1 MELGRLEPVDVR
13 TVWENEARDFTPWLL
28 DHDDHLAE
36 ALGIDLEMQQ
46 SEHPVG
52 NFHLDLIGR
61 DLTNNAVLIV
71 ENQLEETDHN
81 HLGQILTYAAGTGAS
96 SIVWIARE
104 FRQEHRQ
111 AIDWLNENTQE
122 NVHFFGIELQVVRIG
137 ESPPAPLFKL
147 VAQPNDWQRQVR
159 SATRPERTGAKPG
172 LYRNFWTRYL
182 QRLREEHPDWSKAR
196 KPPTTS
202 WMDFPSLVR
211 VATFNQSLRG
221 TSINPSFAQGR
232 RLRHEFYIDTGDKA
246 ENERI
251 FEQIEQQQELFE
263 NEYGRPLEW
272 ELLPEKRACR
282 IAEYREDADVTLED
296 RYDEFID
303 WFFDAGV
310 RLRRSLSAIEPP

>member
-36 ALGIDLEMQQ
+36 ALGIDLEIEQ

-52 NFHLDLIGR
+52 NFSLDLIGR

-71 ENQLEETDHN
+71 ENQLGGTDHN
-81 HLGQILTYAAGTGAS
+81 HLGQILTYAAGADAS
-96 SIVWIARE
+96 SIVWIATSFRE
-104 FRQEHRQ
+104 EHRQ

-122 NVHFFGIELQVVRIG
+122 NVHFFGIELQVVRID
-137 ESPPAPLFKL
+137 ESRPAPLFKL
-147 VAQPNDWQRQVR
+147 VAQPNDWQHQAR
-159 SATRPERTGAKPG
+159 SAARSEKTGTKSI

-182 QRLREEHPDWSKAR
+182 KRLMDEHPDWSRAR
-196 KPPTTS
+196 TPS
-202 WMDFPSLVR
+202 SVNWMDFPSHIR
-211 VATFNQSLRG
+211 VKRFNPSLRG
-221 TSINPSFAQGR
+221 TGINPSFAQGR

-251 FEQIEQQQELFE
+251 FEHIEQQKELFE

-272 ELLPEKRACR
+272 ELLPEKKACR
-282 IAEYREDADVTLED
+282 IAEYREDADVTFED

-310 RLRRSLSAIEPP
+310 RLRRALSLIEPP

>member
-1 MELGRLEPVDVR
+1 MELGRLEPVEVR

-36 ALGIDLEMQQ
+36 ALGIDLEIQQ

-52 NFHLDLIGR
+52 NFSLDLIGR

-71 ENQLEETDHN
+71 ENQLGGTDHN
-81 HLGQILTYAAGTGAS
+81 HLGQILTYAAGADAS
-96 SIVWIARE
+96 SIVWIATSFRE
-104 FRQEHRQ
+104 EHRQ

-122 NVHFFGIELQVVRIG
+122 NVRFFGIELQVVRID
-137 ESPPAPLFKL
+137 ESRPAPLFKL
-147 VAQPNDWQRQVR
+147 VAQPNDWQQQVR
-159 SATRPERTGAKPG
+159 SATRTEKTGTKPG

-182 QRLREEHPDWSKAR
+182 ERLKEEHPDWSRTRTPSTAN
-196 KPPTTS
+196 
-202 WMDFPSLVR
+202 WMDFPSSIR
-211 VATFNQSLRG
+211 GARFNPSLRG
-221 TSINPSFAQGR
+221 TGINSSFAQGG

-251 FEQIEQQQELFE
+251 FEHIKQQKEPFE

-282 IAEYREDADVTLED
+282 IAEYREDADVTFED

-310 RLRRSLSAIEPP
+310 RLRRALSAIEPP